1 MNNMW
6 AIIKK
11 EVKTYFLSPIG
22 YVFIGLFLAMCSV
35 FFYLDVISY
44 GSTQFQ
50 NMFYSAAT
58 ILTFIIPILTM
69 RMFAEERKSGTEQ
82 LLYTSPKSLTSIVLG
97 KFFSAVFVIII
108 SLIGT
113 LVYLAILYFFGK
125 PHIQTVMVTL
135 LGFLMLSMAYIS
147 FGMFAS
153 SITENQII
161 AGTITIGFFI
171 ITWFLPNL
179 TSALSSFSLINM
191 FNKFPSGLI
200 ALEEVV
206 GFLSFTV
213 VFILLTIIVLQRKKS
228 VK

>member
-1 MNNMW
+1 MW

-11 EVKTYFLSPIG
+11 EVKSYFLSPIG

-35 FFYLDVISY
+35 FFYLDVFNY
-44 GSTQFQ
+44 GSVQFE

-58 ILTFIIPILTM
+58 VLTFIIPILTM

-82 LLYTSPKSLTSIVLG
+82 LLYTSPRSITSIVLG
-97 KFFSAVFVIII
+97 KFIAATVVIVITEI
-108 SLIGT
+108 FT
-113 LVYLAILYFFGK
+113 LVYLAILSFFGT
-125 PHIQTVMVTL
+125 PHIQTILVTL
-135 LGFLMLSMAYIS
+135 FGFLLLSMAYIS

-161 AGTITIGFFI
+161 AGVITIGFFI
-171 ITWFLPNL
+171 ITWFLPNF
-179 TSALSSFSLINM
+179 SNSLSSFSLINM

-200 ALEEVV
+200 AIEEIV
-206 GFLSFTV
+206 GYVTFTL
-213 VFILLTIIVLQRKKS
+213 VFVLLTIIILQRKKS